1 MAARAKKAD
10 EPAQTGSKAPGSK
23 APGLQ
28 QPGFEKPGF
37 EQRLEALEAI
47 VRELEGEGLTLEQS
61 LARYQQGVE
70 HLTAC
75 RALLDGAEKRLVELA
90 ERPDGSARER
100 PLKVTEQG
108 VAPDMLAG
116 NDAGSGADDAG
127 DDNGAR

>member
-1 MAARAKKAD
+1 MAARTKKAD
-10 EPAQTGSKAPGSK
+10 ES
-23 APGLQ
+23 Q
-28 QPGFEKPGF
+28 QPGSEQPGSEKRGF
-37 EQRLEALEAI
+37 EARLEALEAI

-108 VAPDMLAG
+108 LAPDLA
-116 NDAGSGADDAG
+116 AGDGGGASDDDAG
-127 DDNGAR
+127 R

>member
-10 EPAQTGSKAPGSK
+10 EPSGA
-23 APGLQ
+23 GLKT
-28 QPGFEKPGF
+28 PDLEEPGF
-37 EQRLEALEAI
+37 EQRLVALEAI

-100 PLKVTEQG
+100 PLKLTEQG
-108 VAPDMLAG
+108 LAPDLAAD
-116 NDAGSGADDAG
+116 NDAGSGADDAR
-127 DDNGAR
+127 DDHGAR

>member
-10 EPAQTGSKAPGSK
+10 EPAGS
-23 APGLQ
+23 
-28 QPGFEKPGF
+28 GF
-37 EQRLEALEAI
+37 EQRLEALGAI

-108 VAPDMLAG
+108 VAPDPA
-116 NDAGSGADDAG
+116 AGSGAGSSDSGHDD
-127 DDNGAR
+127 DDTGHGNGAR